1 MSYYNQHAQEFFD
14 STVHV
19 EMDSLYREFLPLVQK
34 GGNIL
39 DAGCGSG
46 RDSKAFKELGFQV
59 HAIDASAVLAKLAEE
74 LIEQPVQIATFQ
86 DFESEKRFD
95 AIWACASLLH
105 VPFDEL
111 PHSFLNLS
119 KSLKNNGVF
128 YCSFK
133 YGNDEVER
141 NGRKFTNLDESLLKS
156 VLSNTPLII
165 KTTWQTGDLREGRE
179 SEKWLNAILLKES
192 A

>member
-1 MSYYNQHAQEFFD
+1 MNYYNQHAQEFFD
-14 STVHV
+14 GTVHV
-19 EMDSLYREFLPLVQK
+19 EMESLYSEFLPLIKK

-46 RDSKAFKELGFQV
+46 RDSKAFKEWGFQV

-74 LIEQPVQIATFQ
+74 LIGQPVQITTFQ
-86 DFESEKRFD
+86 DFESDKCFD

-179 SEKWLNAILLKES
+179 SEKWLNAILIKES

>member
-14 STVHV
+14 GTINV
-19 EMDSLYREFLPLVQK
+19 EMESLYSQFLPLIK
-34 GGNIL
+34 RGGDIL

-46 RDSKAFKELGFQV
+46 RDSKAFKELGFKV
-59 HAIDASAVLAKLAEE
+59 HAIDASEEIAKLAEK
-74 LIEQPVQIATFQ
+74 LISQPVQIITFQ
-86 DFESEKRFD
+86 EFESEKSFD

-105 VPFDEL
+105 VPFNEL
-111 PHSFLNLS
+111 PQSFLNLS
-119 KSLKNNGVF
+119 KPLKEDGVF

-141 NGRKFTNLDESLLKS
+141 NGRQFTNLDESQLEN
-156 VLSNTPLII
+156 VLANVPLSI

-179 SEKWLNAILLKES
+179 SEKWLNAILIKER

>member
-14 STVHV
+14 GTINV
-19 EMDSLYREFLPLVQK
+19 EMDSLYREFLPLVRK

-86 DFESEKRFD
+86 NFESQKRFD

-119 KSLKNNGVF
+119 KYLKNNGVF

-133 YGNDEVER
+133 YGIDEVER

-192 A
+192 S

>member
-14 STVHV
+14 STAHV
-19 EMDSLYREFLPLVQK
+19 EMDSLYREFLPLVRK

-74 LIEQPVQIATFQ
+74 LIEQPVQITTFQ
-86 DFESEKRFD
+86 DFESDKCFD

-111 PHSFLNLS
+111 PHSFFNLS
-119 KSLKNNGVF
+119 KCLKNNGVF

-133 YGNDEVER
+133 YGNDEVDR

-192 A
+192 S

>member
-14 STVHV
+14 GTINV
-19 EMDSLYREFLPLVQK
+19 EMESLYRQFLPLVRK
-34 GGNIL
+34 GGDIL

-46 RDSKAFKELGFQV
+46 RDSKAFKQLGFQV
-59 HAIDASAVLAKLAEE
+59 HAIDASEELAKLAEK
-74 LIEQPVQIATFQ
+74 LIQQPVQIITFQ
-86 DFESEKRFD
+86 EFESEKSFD

-105 VPFDEL
+105 VPFSDL
-111 PHSFLNLS
+111 PQSFLNLS
-119 KSLKNNGVF
+119 KSLKEDGVF

-156 VLSNTPLII
+156 VLTNVPLSI

-179 SEKWLNAILLKES
+179 SEKWLNAILIKES

>member
-1 MSYYNQHAQEFFD
+1 MSYYNQHAQEFFN

-19 EMDSLYREFLPLVQK
+19 EMDILPLVQK

-192 A
+192 S

>member
-14 STVHV
+14 GTINV
-19 EMDSLYREFLPLVQK
+19 EMESLYRQFLPLVRK
-34 GGNIL
+34 GGDIL

-46 RDSKAFKELGFQV
+46 RDSKAFKELGFKV
-59 HAIDASAVLAKLAEE
+59 HAIDASEELAKLAEK
-74 LIEQPVQIATFQ
+74 LIQQPVQIITFQ
-86 DFESEKRFD
+86 EFESEKSFD

-105 VPFDEL
+105 VPFNEL
-111 PHSFLNLS
+111 PQSFNNLS
-119 KSLKNNGVF
+119 KSLKDNGVL

-141 NGRKFTNLDESLLKS
+141 NGRQFTNLDESLLES
-156 VLSNTPLII
+156 LLANVPLSI
-165 KTTWQTGDLREGRE
+165 KTTWQTGDLRDGRE
-179 SEKWLNAILLKES
+179 SEKWLNAILIKES

>member
-19 EMDSLYREFLPLVQK
+19 EMDILPLVQK

-74 LIEQPVQIATFQ
+74 LIEQPVQIATTRYGRVLHCFMCRLMN
-86 DFESEKRFD
+86 FLIRFLTYQN
-95 AIWACASLLH
+95 I
-105 VPFDEL
+105 
-111 PHSFLNLS
+111 
-119 KSLKNNGVF
+119 
-128 YCSFK
+128 
-133 YGNDEVER
+133 
-141 NGRKFTNLDESLLKS
+141 
-156 VLSNTPLII
+156 
-165 KTTWQTGDLREGRE
+165 
-179 SEKWLNAILLKES
+179 
-192 A
+192 

>member
-19 EMDSLYREFLPLVQK
+19 EMDSLYREFLPLVRK

-46 RDSKAFKELGFQV
+46 RDSKAFKELGFQI

-86 DFESEKRFD
+86 DFESEKYFD

-111 PHSFLNLS
+111 SHSFLNLS

-133 YGNDEVER
+133 YGVDEVER

-179 SEKWLNAILLKES
+179 SEKWLNAILIKES
-192 A
+192 S

>member
-19 EMDSLYREFLPLVQK
+19 EMDILPLVQK

-46 RDSKAFKELGFQV
+46 RDSKAFKELSFQV

-86 DFESEKRFD
+86 
-95 AIWACASLLH
+95 I
-105 VPFDEL
+105 
-111 PHSFLNLS
+111 LNLRNA
-119 KSLKNNGVF
+119 LTR
-128 YCSFK
+128 
-133 YGNDEVER
+133 YGR
-141 NGRKFTNLDESLLKS
+141 
-156 VLSNTPLII
+156 VLHCFMCRLMNFLIRFLTYQNI
-165 KTTWQTGDLREGRE
+165 
-179 SEKWLNAILLKES
+179 
-192 A
+192 

>member
-46 RDSKAFKELGFQV
+46 RDSKVFKELGFQV

-133 YGNDEVER
+133 YGN
-141 NGRKFTNLDESLLKS
+141 
-156 VLSNTPLII
+156 
-165 KTTWQTGDLREGRE
+165 
-179 SEKWLNAILLKES
+179 
-192 A
+192 

>member
-1 MSYYNQHAQEFFD
+1 
-14 STVHV
+14 
-19 EMDSLYREFLPLVQK
+19 
-34 GGNIL
+34 
-39 DAGCGSG
+39 
-46 RDSKAFKELGFQV
+46 
-59 HAIDASAVLAKLAEE
+59 
-74 LIEQPVQIATFQ
+74 
-86 DFESEKRFD
+86 
-95 AIWACASLLH
+95 
-105 VPFDEL
+105 
-111 PHSFLNLS
+111 
-119 KSLKNNGVF
+119 
-128 YCSFK
+128 FK